1 MAGVEPGHIA
11 IVHLTGRLVDSEAG
25 EAGEVFETTDV
36 DVALE
41 SGVYHNH
48 RDFKP
53 LEFRVGE
60 GKVLPGIDA
69 AVQGMTQGETKT
81 VTLEPEEA
89 YGPVDEDDVVT
100 FPREKLETGG
110 DGLEVGELVR
120 SERGDT
126 GWVTDV
132 SDEGVTVDFNH
143 ELAGERVEFEIRL
156 LEVHATKTGKGPA

>member
-1 MAGVEPGHIA
+1 
-11 IVHLTGRLVDSEAG
+11 
-25 EAGEVFETTDV
+25 
-36 DVALE
+36 
-41 SGVYHNH
+41 
-48 RDFKP
+48 
-53 LEFRVGE
+53 
-60 GKVLPGIDA
+60 
-69 AVQGMTQGETKT
+69 MTQGETKT

-100 FPREKLETGG
+100 FSREKLETGG